1 MRNRKMWTIIVSGLF
16 LSSIIAGI
24 SGAFLII
31 EGELTTLLW
40 EVLPA
45 QMKWPILYYFVLC
58 VLGALVLSYLKK
70 RFGQVPQTAHEALT
84 ELKAK
89 QSVDYSGVF
98 RNLLAALVI

>member
-40 EVLPA
+40 EVLPEVA
-45 QMKWPILYYFVLC
+45 NPLLFCLVCARSVGIELSEETLRASTTNGARGADRIEGETIGRLFRC
-58 VLGALVLSYLKK
+58 V
-70 RFGQVPQTAHEALT
+70 
-84 ELKAK
+84 
-89 QSVDYSGVF
+89 
-98 RNLLAALVI
+98 

>member
-58 VLGALVLSYLKK
+58 ARSVGIELSEETLRANTTNGA
-70 RFGQVPQTAHEALT
+70 
-84 ELKAK
+84 
-89 QSVDYSGVF
+89 
-98 RNLLAALVI
+98 

>member
-16 LSSIIAGI
+16 LSSIIANFRSI
-24 SGAFLII
+24 LII

-58 VLGALVLSYLKK
+58 ARSVGIELSEETLRANTTNGA
-70 RFGQVPQTAHEALT
+70 
-84 ELKAK
+84 
-89 QSVDYSGVF
+89 
-98 RNLLAALVI
+98 

>member
-58 VLGALVLSYLKK
+58 VLGNELSEETL
-70 RFGQVPQTAHEALT
+70 RASTTNGA
-84 ELKAK
+84 
-89 QSVDYSGVF
+89 
-98 RNLLAALVI
+98 

>member
-45 QMKWPILYYFVLC
+45 QNEMANSLLFCLVCARSVGIELSEETLRANTTN
-58 VLGALVLSYLKK
+58 GA
-70 RFGQVPQTAHEALT
+70 
-84 ELKAK
+84 
-89 QSVDYSGVF
+89 
-98 RNLLAALVI
+98 